1 MKCDKLSYFKLCS
14 IKKGGQEVKCSQNIT
29 LTINNTRSIV
39 SRKLTTIPVCKD
51 WITSFKFEYGG

>member
-1 MKCDKLSYFKLCS
+1 MKCDKSSFVKLCS